1 MDSTTWY
8 QGKRLK
14 SFIEHGT
21 GGTINLT
28 HLAVAAVMAARD
40 QGLTLEDIVR
50 ELIHANEFKTIT
62 TKLDKE
68 AAIRELGY

>member
-14 SFIEHGT
+14 GFIEHGT
-21 GGTINLT
+21 GGEINLT
-28 HLAVAAVMAARD
+28 HLAVVAIMAARD
-40 QGLTLEDIVR
+40 QGITLE
-50 ELIHANEFKTIT
+50 ELVQKLILANEFKTIT

-68 AAIRELGY
+68 AAIRQLGY